1 MTRLY
6 KSILNV
12 KSADIG
18 PESSL
23 PPLFT
28 VNTRDPDMPSDLPEE
43 DGLYLKYEF
52 LKSIFP
58 YRFQDNYNRE
68 YTIPTTH
75 VVKIEGATGETRI
88 EVCGGNGGHPVLILD
103 DILVTKD

>member
-1 MTRLY
+1 MTEQ
-6 KSILNV
+6 KSDTEIVVKCQSNV
-12 KSADIG
+12 DATTKD
-18 PESSL
+18 
-23 PPLFT
+23 
-28 VNTRDPDMPSDLPEE
+28 
-43 DGLYLKYEF
+43 
-52 LKSIFP
+52 
-58 YRFQDNYNRE
+58 YNRE